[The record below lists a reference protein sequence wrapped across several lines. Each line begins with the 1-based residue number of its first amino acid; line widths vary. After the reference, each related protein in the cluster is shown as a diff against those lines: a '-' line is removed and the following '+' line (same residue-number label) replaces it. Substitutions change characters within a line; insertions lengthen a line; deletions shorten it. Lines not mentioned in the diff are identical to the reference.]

1 MLHTGIGPMF
11 RTKETGESVRVCRG
25 CFWHSVLLEYVYI
38 FGESL
43 NLVWDSLTRTNME
56 RKRGGGRTK
65 KIKIKKAL
73 TLIMHPLIKPG
84 QQLRPGMQKRDMFS
98 GKDLC
103 DIRRI
108 LYLNP
113 KKKKD
118 IQFHAHQ
125 SLLERKAKGEED
137 VRIPRAPPP
146 TTKTLAA
153 RSKRSLNLFNQV
165 IPPCFVP
172 LWIGVKEGGED
183 GEEEGGGEEGDEGG
197 GRGKE
202 ADDDD
207 DERSSCS
214 CFGVELDGGEAVKL
228 STSAS
233 SSPTGPQRLIGV
245 GK

>member
-1 MLHTGIGPMF
+1 
-11 RTKETGESVRVCRG
+11 
-25 CFWHSVLLEYVYI
+25 
-38 FGESL
+38 
-43 NLVWDSLTRTNME
+43 ME

-125 SLLERKAKGEED
+125 SLLERKAKWEED

-172 LWIGVKEGGED
+172 LWIGVKEGGE
-183 GEEEGGGEEGDEGG
+183 GDEGG
-197 GRGKE
+197 GGGKE
-202 ADDDD
+202 ADGDD

-214 CFGVELDGGEAVKL
+214 CFGVELDGGGGGEAVKL
-228 STSAS
+228 SISAS